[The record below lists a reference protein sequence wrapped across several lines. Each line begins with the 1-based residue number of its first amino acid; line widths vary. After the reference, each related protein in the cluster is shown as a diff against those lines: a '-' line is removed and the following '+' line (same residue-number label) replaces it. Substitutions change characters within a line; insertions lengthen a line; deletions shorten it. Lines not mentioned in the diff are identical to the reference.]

1 MTRVFGALRR
11 HFNERRPVVLLA
23 QGYALYMLIG
33 CVLLALP
40 FTHTDNPPP
49 LIDALFTAVSAVSTT
64 GLVTVSPSG
73 SFNTLGELI
82 ILALIQLGGIGYM
95 TLGSFVLLTV
105 RHRLDRRHSELA
117 EEAFV
122 LPEGTDLARFIR
134 GVVLFSLSIESAGAI
149 ALSFAF
155 AASDTPMPI
164 WNGIFHAV
172 SAFCTAGFSLFDT
185 SLEAFSDNITINLV
199 VAILSYLG
207 AIGFIVMGDWWLWA
221 TGARKPAL
229 TSRIIARVTFVLAVI
244 GTTVLALTDPRLAS
258 FALTERVLGAFFQ
271 TMTAMTTVGFDT
283 VPINTLGAAS
293 ILLVIVAMIMG
304 AAPSGTGGGLK
315 ATTLAILYGGVRAGL
330 AGRAHIRLLGQ
341 RIDSARVMTALAI
354 LGLYLGC
361 LVIGCAVLLMIDHQ
375 DALTLVFEAA
385 SALGTVGLS
394 LGATGDLS
402 TPGKIVIMVLMF
414 IGRLGPLSAGMALV
428 PAARDAP
435 YFREGRADIAV

>member
-1 MTRVFGALRR
+1 
-11 HFNERRPVVLLA
+11 
-23 QGYALYMLIG
+23 
-33 CVLLALP
+33 
-40 FTHTDNPPP
+40 
-49 LIDALFTAVSAVSTT
+49 
-64 GLVTVSPSG
+64 
-73 SFNTLGELI
+73 
-82 ILALIQLGGIGYM
+82 
-95 TLGSFVLLTV
+95 
-105 RHRLDRRHSELA
+105 
-117 EEAFV
+117 
-122 LPEGTDLARFIR
+122 
-134 GVVLFSLSIESAGAI
+134 
-149 ALSFAF
+149 
-155 AASDTPMPI
+155 
-164 WNGIFHAV
+164 
-172 SAFCTAGFSLFDT
+172 
-185 SLEAFSDNITINLV
+185 
-199 VAILSYLG
+199 
-207 AIGFIVMGDWWLWA
+207 
-221 TGARKPAL
+221 
-229 TSRIIARVTFVLAVI
+229 
-244 GTTVLALTDPRLAS
+244 
-258 FALTERVLGAFFQ
+258 
-271 TMTAMTTVGFDT
+271 MTAMTTVGFDT